1 MAADHRTSCLKG
13 VPLQNWACWP
23 VASLWAWT
31 QLSPCIPTPLLQ
43 VSPAPPPPPC
53 HPITHAPRTTRLRAC
68 PGTVPKVVN
77 GLLGASRSKNDPRTV
92 LRRRLCVAAGLKPLG
107 NRLFPKFQ
115 VTYES
120 GVDMLHVLEQAGVVH
135 GLPARPLSACP
146 RRGDGEVKGSAW
158 AEWKAYRSAV
168 ALWAE
173 RGLSNAC
180 LSDDAIARVVRFL
193 GDPTGSCVCELCKGL
208 VESARVGALVEL
220 ARGGADGAS
229 AGDGDPGD
237 PTTLCALMESD
248 WPPDGAVASLD
259 WGWEELAV
267 MDDVLVPLSS
277 TLTPAVCSSLG
288 AGALAPVPVLESCP
302 TPTADALSV
311 LTTPEVWATQPV
323 APAPGFGLLY
333 PLAVHRGDP
342 CSTPVVGTVSVPGLL
357 TVPSVDSA
365 VEAVRAVMSS
375 CSTPA
380 LSALACRPLALH
392 LVHGCPAKAWPLPK
406 DALPFSAMERLLLDP
421 GPSNSQR
428 LVVVVTPVAGGEGER
443 GRPGPL
449 GLGLEELPRVPWLP
463 DERSRADPTDP
474 CSDAD
479 MGQRSVSDS
488 RKRSSEED
496 REVAQVGRE
505 KRSRECHTCGHGV
518 SCDSG
523 VCVGGSASSGAQ
535 AGGGGGV
542 HVGGRDG
549 GGDSGLWQQ

>member
-1 MAADHRTSCLKG
+1 MAADD
-13 VPLQNWACWP
+13 
-23 VASLWAWT
+23 
-31 QLSPCIPTPLLQ
+31 
-43 VSPAPPPPPC
+43 
-53 HPITHAPRTTRLRAC
+53 RA
-68 PGTVPKVVN
+68 VPKVVK

-115 VTYES
+115 VTSES

-146 RRGDGEVKGSAW
+146 RRGDGEVKGPAW

-173 RGLSNAC
+173 RQQSNTC
-180 LSDDAIARVVRFL
+180 LSDDAIARVARFL

-208 VESARVGALVEL
+208 VESARGGALVEL
-220 ARGGADGAS
+220 ARGGAGGAS
-229 AGDGDPGD
+229 AGDGDGD
-237 PTTLCALMESD
+237 DSAPSD
-248 WPPDGAVASLD
+248 LAYFFHEWDSFLFEPLPLDDWAFACHTAAAS
-259 WGWEELAV
+259 A
-267 MDDVLVPLSS
+267 
-277 TLTPAVCSSLG
+277 PA
-288 AGALAPVPVLESCP
+288 PESCP
-302 TPTADALSV
+302 TRTSDALSA
-311 LTTPEVWATQPV
+311 LTPPVVWPTRPV

-365 VEAVRAVMSS
+365 VEAVRAAMSS

-380 LSALACRPLALH
+380 LSAMACRPLALH
-392 LVHGCPAKAWPLPK
+392 LVHGCPTKAWPLPQ

-421 GPSNSQR
+421 GSSNSQR
-428 LVVVVTPVAGGEGER
+428 LVVVVTPVAGGEGEG

-449 GLGLEELPRVPWLP
+449 GLGLEEHPRVPWIL
-463 DERSRADPTDP
+463 DERSRAGPTDP
-474 CSDAD
+474 RSDAD
-479 MGQRSVSDS
+479 KGQRSVSDS

-496 REVAQVGRE
+496 RDVGRE

-518 SCDSG
+518 SCS
-523 VCVGGSASSGAQ
+523 CRGGSASSGVQ
-535 AGGGGGV
+535 LGGGDGV
-542 HVGGRDG
+542 HVGGGDG
-549 GGDSGLWQQ
+549 GGSGRGE